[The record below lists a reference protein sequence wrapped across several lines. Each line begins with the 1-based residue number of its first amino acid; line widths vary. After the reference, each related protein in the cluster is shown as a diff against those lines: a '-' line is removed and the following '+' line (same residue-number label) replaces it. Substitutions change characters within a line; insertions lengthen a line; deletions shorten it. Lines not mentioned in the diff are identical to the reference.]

1 MKTISEIRTD
11 LLSMVDTKYAQFNAK
26 LIPSVDAELV
36 IGVRTPQLRKYA
48 KQLMKSENTD
58 EFLRNLP
65 HKYFE
70 ENQLHAFVLSEMKC
84 FDECIGAVET
94 FLPFIDNWATC
105 DQLTP
110 RSFARHKQELL
121 PHIYRWLSDS
131 HEYTIRFGIKM
142 LMSHFL
148 DADFNPG
155 YLSKVA
161 AINRSEYYIMMM
173 QAWYFATALAKQYDA
188 TLPVLQE
195 LRLSTWVHNKT
206 IQKAIESYR
215 ITPEQKEFLRTLRR
229 KE

>member
-26 LIPSVDAELV
+26 LIPSVDAQLV

-84 FDECIGAVET
+84 FDECIRAVDN

-110 RSFARHKQELL
+110 RSFARHKQDLL

-148 DADFNPG
+148 DADFNPE

-173 QAWYFATALAKQYDA
+173 QAWYFATALAKQYEA

-195 LRLSTWVHNKT
+195 LRLSTCVHNKT